1 MAKLVWD
8 ATGSRFWEA
17 GDDHMV
23 LYPQAVD
30 GTYPEGV
37 AWNGI
42 TAVTASPGGAEATD
56 LWADNIKYA
65 TLRSAET
72 YGGTI
77 EAYTYPDEFMEC
89 DGSAEIVDGVT
100 IGQQARKAF
109 GYCYRTRIGSDTD
122 PSADNGYILHL
133 VYNATASP
141 SEKSYQ
147 TINDSPE
154 AITFSWEIQT
164 TPISAGDNYKPC
176 ASIDINSLKVDAEKL
191 TAIEN
196 ALYGTD
202 ASGGSQAITAHLP
215 LPLAVI
221 NFLNGTSDSL

>member
-8 ATGSRFWEA
+8 AVGTRFWAA

-23 LYPQAVD
+23 LYPQSAS

-89 DGSAEIVDGVT
+89 DGSAEVVPGVT

-109 GYCYRTRIGSDTD
+109 GYCYRTRVGSDTD

-154 AITFSWEIQT
+154 AISFSWEIQT
-164 TPISAGDNYKPC
+164 TPVPAGTYKPC
-176 ASIDINSLKVDAEKL
+176 ASIDINSLKVDADKL
-191 TAIEN
+191 TAIED
-196 ALYGTD
+196 ALYGKD
-202 ASGGSQAITAHLP
+202 AGTNSEAITPHLP
-215 LPLAVI
+215 LPAAVI
-221 NFLNGTSDSL
+221 DFLNGTADSL